1 MTLRRRLGVAAV
13 LLLAAAAGMA
23 LRAWLLPGPLLETV
37 TDGAVIG
44 DFSLPD
50 LDGQT
55 RKLSEFA
62 GKTVVLN
69 FWASWCGPCLEEMPA
84 FIDLQNRYHDRGV
97 QFLGVAV
104 DEAAAARE
112 LATRLKLNYPS
123 LVGDLDA
130 MDIAR
135 RLGNTAGVLPYTV
148 LVGADG
154 TLRARIEGKADAADL
169 ERWLKAAVS
178 SRQVRD

>member
-1 MTLRRRLGVAAV
+1 MTLRHRLGIAAV

-23 LRAWLLPGPLLETV
+23 LRAWLLPGPALEAV
-37 TDGAVIG
+37 TDGAVVG

-62 GKTVVLN
+62 GKTIVLN

-84 FIDLQNRYHDRGV
+84 FIALQDRHQDHGV

-130 MDIAR
+130 MDIAL
-135 RLGNTAGVLPYTV
+135 RLGNSAGVLPYTV
-148 LVGADG
+148 LIGADG
-154 TLRARIEGKADAADL
+154 TLRARLEGKADPVDL
-169 ERWLKAAVS
+169 EKWLKSAVGS
-178 SRQVRD
+178 PKLHE

>member
-1 MTLRRRLGVAAV
+1 MTLRRRLGIAAV
-13 LLLAAAAGMA
+13 LLLAAAAGMT
-23 LRAWLLPGPLLETV
+23 LRAWLLPGPALEAV

-50 LDGQT
+50 LDGEP

-62 GKTVVLN
+62 GKTIVLN

-84 FIDLQNRYHDRGV
+84 FIDLQTRYGDRGV

-104 DEAAAARE
+104 EEAAPARE

-123 LVGDLDA
+123 MVGDLDA

-148 LVGADG
+148 LIDADG
-154 TLRARIEGKADAADL
+154 TLLARLEGKADAADL
-169 ERWLKAAVS
+169 ETWLKAAVDS
-178 SRQVRD
+178 HKPTP